1 MESGNGCNME
11 TLTGVVEN
19 ITFQGQDEYVVFRL
33 KTEQGL
39 VVVAGRVGAPLPGEE
54 VEVSGAWTMH
64 ARYGRQFHGEGMRRV
79 TPATLP
85 AIERFLGSGAVK
97 GIGPAM
103 AQRMVAKFG
112 LKTLDILER
121 EPRHLLEIEGIGP
134 KKLAMIVESF
144 SSKAEL
150 RELMFFLES
159 HGIPGAYARRIHVV
173 YGEQSVQVI
182 EEDPYRLANEVDGI
196 GFRIAD
202 RIALACGAQKED
214 FARIAAGIRYALLG
228 TSDAGHTC
236 VPEDVLVQAAVKELG
251 CDSYEVAQVLSQLL
265 KQGTLAMEE
274 ARGGTLIYPDHLYH
288 AERQV
293 AQRLLELR
301 DSAKPLRVADVAA
314 MTAKFER
321 ERGIQLAEAQ
331 REAVLAASNHGVLVM
346 TGGPGTGKTT
356 TVQAVLNVLAQQG
369 CKISLAAPTGR
380 AAKRLSEA
388 TGREALTVHRLLEA
402 TGSRG
407 GRAMFGRGEENP
419 IDADVI
425 IVDEVSMMDILLM
438 HYLLRAT
445 PKGCRVVLVGDVD
458 QLPAVGPGSVLKDII
473 RSETT
478 PVVRLTEI
486 FRQAGQSPI
495 VLNAHRINRGQ
506 FPDVRTSRDFQLREV
521 ADDEA
526 AAELVVQLCRYEL
539 PAEGVD
545 VGRDVQV
552 LSPMHR
558 LASGVEN
565 LNKVLQASLN
575 PPSRGKLEVASAGKI
590 FRVGDKVMQTRNDY
604 DKGVFNGDIGRVAD
618 MDDETVLIRY
628 PEGDIPYD
636 RTELDALA
644 PAYAMS
650 VHKSQG
656 SEYPIVILT
665 LVSGHYIMLQRNL
678 LYTAIT
684 RAKQRVILVGSSAA
698 LGTAVSNDR
707 TRRRHSLLAERLR
720 GEEFL

>member
-1 MESGNGCNME
+1 MD

-19 ITFQGQDEYVVFRL
+19 ITFQGQDDYVVFRL
-33 KTEQGL
+33 KTEQGF
-39 VVVAGRVGAPLPGEE
+39 VVVAGRTGAPLPGEE
-54 VEVSGAWTMH
+54 VEVSGGWTVH
-64 ARYGRQFHGEGMRRV
+64 AKYGRQFRGETLRRV
-79 TPATLP
+79 MPATLP

-103 AQRMVAKFG
+103 AQRLVARFG
-112 LKTLDILER
+112 LKTLDVLER

-144 SSKAEL
+144 SAKAEL

-159 HGIPGAYARRIHVV
+159 HGIPGAYARRIHTV
-173 YGEQSVQVI
+173 YGENAVQVI
-182 EEDPYRLANEVDGI
+182 EQDPYRLAEEVTGI

-202 RIALACGAQKED
+202 RIALACGAQAED
-214 FARIAAGIRYALLG
+214 FERIAAGIRYALLG
-228 TSDAGHTC
+228 TADAGHTC
-236 VPEDVLVQAAVKELG
+236 VPEEVLVQAAAKELA
-251 CDSYEVAQVLSQLL
+251 CDSYTVAQVLSQLL
-265 KQGTLAMEE
+265 RQGTLAMED

-293 AQRLLELR
+293 AERLLELR
-301 DSAKPLRVADVAA
+301 DSAKKLRETDVAA
-314 MTAKFER
+314 LTEKFEKDKK
-321 ERGIQLAEAQ
+321 IQLAEAQ
-331 REAVLAASNHGVLVM
+331 REAVRAAVNHGVLVM

-356 TVQAVLNVLAQQG
+356 TVQAVLNVLSMQG
-369 CKISLAAPTGR
+369 CKIALAAPTGR

-407 GRAMFGRGEENP
+407 GRAMFGRNEENP

-438 HYLLRAT
+438 YYLLRAT
-445 PKGCRVVLVGDVD
+445 PDGCRVVLVGDVD

-478 PVVRLTEI
+478 PVVCLTEI
-486 FRQAGQSPI
+486 FRQAGQSQI
-495 VLNAHRINRGQ
+495 VVNAHKINRGQ
-506 FPDVRTSRDFQLREV
+506 FPDVRTTRDFQLREV
-521 ADDEA
+521 ADDETA
-526 AAELVVQLCRYEL
+526 AQLVVQLCRHEL
-539 PAEGVD
+539 PGEGVN
-545 VGRDVQV
+545 VERDVQV

-558 LASGVEN
+558 LACGVEN
-565 LNKVLQASLN
+565 LNKLLQAALN
-575 PPSRGKLEVASAGKI
+575 PPSRGKLETVNAGKI

-618 MDDETVLIRY
+618 MDDEMVLVRY
-628 PEGDIPYD
+628 PEGDVPYD
-636 RTELDALA
+636 RSELDSLA

-665 LVSGHYIMLQRNL
+665 LVSGHYVMLQRNL

-707 TRRRHSLLAERLR
+707 MRRRHSLLAERLR

>member
-1 MESGNGCNME
+1 MD

-19 ITFQGQDEYVVFRL
+19 ITFQGQNEYVVFRL
-33 KTEQGL
+33 KTEQGY
-39 VVVAGRVGAPLPGEE
+39 VVVAGNVGAPLPGED
-54 VEVSGAWTMH
+54 VEVSGAWTVH
-64 ARYGRQFHGEGMRRV
+64 PRYGRQFRGEALRRV

-103 AQRMVAKFG
+103 AQRMVARFG

-121 EPRHLLEIEGIGP
+121 EPRHLLEVEGIGP
-134 KKLAMIVESF
+134 KKLAMIIESY
-144 SSKAEL
+144 SAKAEL
-150 RELMFFLES
+150 RELMLFLES
-159 HGIPGAYARRIHVV
+159 HGIPGAYARRIHAV
-173 YGEQSVQVI
+173 YGDSSVRVV
-182 EEDPYRLANEVDGI
+182 EEDPYRLAEEVDGI

-202 RIALACGAQKED
+202 RIALACGAE
-214 FARIAAGIRYALLG
+214 AAGYERIAAGIRYALLG
-228 TSDAGHTC
+228 TADAGHTC
-236 VPEDVLVQAAVKELG
+236 VPEDVLVQAAAKELG
-251 CDSYEVAQVLSQLL
+251 SDSYAVAEVLSQLL
-265 KQGTLAMEE
+265 RQGSLAMED
-274 ARGGTLIYPDHLYH
+274 APAGALIYPDHLYH
-288 AERQV
+288 AERLV
-293 AQRLLELR
+293 AERLLELR
-301 DSAKPLRVADVAA
+301 DTAKRLREADVAA
-314 MTAKFER
+314 LTEKFER
-321 ERGIQLAEAQ
+321 EKGIQLAQAQ
-331 REAVLAASNHGVLVM
+331 REAVQAASSHGVLVM

-356 TVQAVLNVLAQQG
+356 TVQAVLNVLSLQG
-369 CKISLAAPTGR
+369 CKIVLAAPTGR

-407 GRAMFGRGEENP
+407 GGRAMFGRNEENP

-438 HYLLRAT
+438 YYLLRAT
-445 PKGCRVVLVGDVD
+445 PDGCRVVLVGDVD

-495 VLNAHRINRGQ
+495 VVNAHRINRGR
-506 FPDVRTSRDFQLREV
+506 FPDVRSSRDFQLREV
-521 ADDEA
+521 VDDEA
-526 AAELVVQLCRYEL
+526 AAALVVQLCREEL
-539 PAEGVD
+539 PGEGVD

-558 LASGVEN
+558 LACGVEN
-565 LNKVLQASLN
+565 LNKVLQAALN
-575 PPSRGKLEVASAGKI
+575 PPERGKKEITASGKI

-604 DKGVFNGDIGRVAD
+604 DKGVFNGDIGRIAD
-618 MDDETVLIRY
+618 MDDEMVLVRY

-656 SEYPIVILT
+656 SEYPVVILT
-665 LVSGHYIMLQRNL
+665 LVNGHYIMLQRNL

-684 RAKQRVILVGSSAA
+684 RAKQRVILVGTSEA
-698 LGTAVSNDR
+698 LGTAVANDR

-720 GEEFL
+720 REVFL

>member
-1 MESGNGCNME
+1 MD

-19 ITFQGQDEYVVFRL
+19 ITFQGQNEYVVFRL
-33 KTEQGL
+33 KTEQGF
-39 VVVAGRVGAPLPGEE
+39 VVVAGNVGAPLPGED
-54 VEVSGAWTMH
+54 VEVSGAWTVH
-64 ARYGRQFHGEGMRRV
+64 PRYGRQFRGEALRRV

-103 AQRMVAKFG
+103 AQRMVARFG

-121 EPRHLLEIEGIGP
+121 EPRHLLEVEGIGP
-134 KKLAMIVESF
+134 KKLAMIIESY
-144 SSKAEL
+144 SAKAEL
-150 RELMFFLES
+150 RELMLFLES
-159 HGIPGAYARRIHVV
+159 HGIPGAYARRIHAV
-173 YGEQSVQVI
+173 YGDSSVRVV
-182 EEDPYRLANEVDGI
+182 EEDPYRLAEEVDGI

-202 RIALACGAQKED
+202 RIALACGAE
-214 FARIAAGIRYALLG
+214 AAGYERIAAGIRYALLG
-228 TSDAGHTC
+228 TADAGHTC
-236 VPEDVLVQAAVKELG
+236 VPEDILVQAAAKELG
-251 CDSYEVAQVLSQLL
+251 SDSYAVAEVLSQLL
-265 KQGTLAMEE
+265 RQGSLAMED
-274 ARGGTLIYPDHLYH
+274 APAGALIYPDHLYH
-288 AERQV
+288 AERLV
-293 AQRLLELR
+293 AERLLELR
-301 DSAKPLRVADVAA
+301 DTAKRLREADVAA
-314 MTAKFER
+314 LTEKFER
-321 ERGIQLAEAQ
+321 EKGIQLAQAQ
-331 REAVLAASNHGVLVM
+331 REAVQAASSHGVLVM

-356 TVQAVLNVLAQQG
+356 TVQAVLNVLSMQG
-369 CKISLAAPTGR
+369 CKIVLAAPTGR

-407 GRAMFGRGEENP
+407 GGRAMFGRNEENP

-438 HYLLRAT
+438 YYLLRAT
-445 PKGCRVVLVGDVD
+445 PDGCRVVLVGDVD

-495 VLNAHRINRGQ
+495 VVNAHRINRGR
-506 FPDVRTSRDFQLREV
+506 FPDVRSSRDFQLREV
-521 ADDEA
+521 VDDEA
-526 AAELVVQLCRYEL
+526 AAALVVQLCREEL
-539 PAEGVD
+539 PGEGID

-558 LASGVEN
+558 LACGVEN
-565 LNKVLQASLN
+565 LNKVLQAALN
-575 PPSRGKLEVASAGKI
+575 PPVRGKKEITASGKI

-604 DKGVFNGDIGRVAD
+604 DKGVFNGDIGRIAD
-618 MDDETVLIRY
+618 MDDEMVLVRY
-628 PEGDIPYD
+628 PEDDVPYD

-656 SEYPIVILT
+656 SEYPVVILT
-665 LVSGHYIMLQRNL
+665 LVNGHYIMLQRNL

-684 RAKQRVILVGSSAA
+684 RAKQRVILVGTSEA
-698 LGTAVSNDR
+698 LRTAVANDR

-720 GEEFL
+720 REVFL

>member
-1 MESGNGCNME
+1 MD

-19 ITFQGQDEYVVFRL
+19 ITFQGQNEYVVFRL
-33 KTEQGL
+33 KTEQGF
-39 VVVAGRVGAPLPGEE
+39 VVVAGNVGAPLPGED
-54 VEVSGAWTMH
+54 VEVSGSWTVH
-64 ARYGRQFHGEGMRRV
+64 PRYGRQFRGEALRRV

-103 AQRMVAKFG
+103 AQRMVARFG

-121 EPRHLLEIEGIGP
+121 EPRHLLEVEGIGP
-134 KKLAMIVESF
+134 KKLAMIIESY
-144 SSKAEL
+144 SAKAEL
-150 RELMFFLES
+150 RELMLFLES
-159 HGIPGAYARRIHVV
+159 HGIPGAYARRIHAV
-173 YGEQSVQVI
+173 YGDSSVRVV
-182 EEDPYRLANEVDGI
+182 EEDPYRLAEEVDGI

-202 RIALACGAQKED
+202 RIALACGAE
-214 FARIAAGIRYALLG
+214 AAGYERIAAGIRYALLG
-228 TSDAGHTC
+228 TADAGHTC
-236 VPEDVLVQAAVKELG
+236 VPEDILVQAAAKELG
-251 CDSYEVAQVLSQLL
+251 SDSYAVAEVLSQLL
-265 KQGTLAMEE
+265 RQGSLAMED
-274 ARGGTLIYPDHLYH
+274 APAGALIYPDHLYH
-288 AERQV
+288 AERLV
-293 AQRLLELR
+293 AERLLELR
-301 DSAKPLRVADVAA
+301 DTAKRLREADVAA
-314 MTAKFER
+314 LTEKFER
-321 ERGIQLAEAQ
+321 EKGIQLAQAQ
-331 REAVLAASNHGVLVM
+331 REAVQAASSHGVLVM

-356 TVQAVLNVLAQQG
+356 TVQAVLNVLSMQG
-369 CKISLAAPTGR
+369 CKIVLAAPTGR

-407 GRAMFGRGEENP
+407 GGRAMFGRNEENP

-438 HYLLRAT
+438 YYLLRAT
-445 PKGCRVVLVGDVD
+445 PDGCRVVLVGDVD

-495 VLNAHRINRGQ
+495 VVNAHRINRGR
-506 FPDVRTSRDFQLREV
+506 FPDVRSSRDFQLREV
-521 ADDEA
+521 VDDEA
-526 AAELVVQLCRYEL
+526 AAALVVQLCREEL
-539 PAEGVD
+539 PGEGID

-558 LASGVEN
+558 LACGVEN
-565 LNKVLQASLN
+565 LNKVLQAALN
-575 PPSRGKLEVASAGKI
+575 PPVRGKKEITASGKI

-604 DKGVFNGDIGRVAD
+604 DKGVFNGDIGRIAD
-618 MDDETVLIRY
+618 MDDEMVLVRY
-628 PEGDIPYD
+628 PEDDVPYD

-656 SEYPIVILT
+656 SEYPVVILT
-665 LVSGHYIMLQRNL
+665 LVNGHYIMLQRNL

-684 RAKQRVILVGSSAA
+684 RAKQRVILVGTSEA
-698 LGTAVSNDR
+698 LRTAVANDR

-720 GEEFL
+720 REVFL

>member
-1 MESGNGCNME
+1 MD

-19 ITFQGQDEYVVFRL
+19 ITFQGQNEYVVFRL
-33 KTEQGL
+33 KTEQGF
-39 VVVAGRVGAPLPGEE
+39 VVVAGNVGAPLPGED
-54 VEVSGAWTMH
+54 VEVSGAWTVH
-64 ARYGRQFHGEGMRRV
+64 PRYGRQFRGEALRRV

-103 AQRMVAKFG
+103 AQRMVARFG

-121 EPRHLLEIEGIGP
+121 EPRHLLEVEGIGP
-134 KKLAMIVESF
+134 KKLAMIIESY
-144 SSKAEL
+144 SAKAEL
-150 RELMFFLES
+150 RELMLFLES
-159 HGIPGAYARRIHVV
+159 HGIPGAYARRIHAV
-173 YGEQSVQVI
+173 YGDASVRVV
-182 EEDPYRLANEVDGI
+182 EEDPYRLAEEVDGI

-202 RIALACGAQKED
+202 RIALACGAE
-214 FARIAAGIRYALLG
+214 AAGYERIAAGIRHALLG
-228 TSDAGHTC
+228 TADAGHTC
-236 VPEDVLVQAAVKELG
+236 VPEDVLVQAAAKELG
-251 CDSYEVAQVLSQLL
+251 CDSYAVAEVLSQLL
-265 KQGTLAMEE
+265 RQGSLAMED
-274 ARGGTLIYPDHLYH
+274 APTGALIYPDHLYH

-293 AQRLLELR
+293 AERLLVLR
-301 DSAKPLRVADVAA
+301 DTAKRLREADVAA
-314 MTAKFER
+314 LTEKFER
-321 ERGIQLAEAQ
+321 EKGIQLAQAQ
-331 REAVLAASNHGVLVM
+331 REAVQAASSHGVLVM

-356 TVQAVLNVLAQQG
+356 TVQAVLNVLSLQG
-369 CKISLAAPTGR
+369 CKIVLAAPTGR

-407 GRAMFGRGEENP
+407 GGRAMFGRNEENP

-438 HYLLRAT
+438 YYLLRAT
-445 PKGCRVVLVGDVD
+445 PDGCRVVLVGDVD

-495 VLNAHRINRGQ
+495 VVNAHRINRGR
-506 FPDVRTSRDFQLREV
+506 FPDVRSSRDFQLREV
-521 ADDEA
+521 VDDEA
-526 AAELVVQLCRYEL
+526 AAALVVQLCREEL
-539 PAEGVD
+539 PGEGVD

-558 LASGVEN
+558 LACGVEN
-565 LNKVLQASLN
+565 LNKVLQAALN
-575 PPSRGKLEVASAGKI
+575 PPVRGKKEITASGKI

-604 DKGVFNGDIGRVAD
+604 DKGVFNGDIGRIAD
-618 MDDETVLIRY
+618 MDDEMVLVRY

-656 SEYPIVILT
+656 SEYPVVILT
-665 LVSGHYIMLQRNL
+665 LVNGHYIMLQRNL

-684 RAKQRVILVGSSAA
+684 RAKQRVILVGTSEA
-698 LGTAVSNDR
+698 LGTAVANDR

-720 GEEFL
+720 RETFL

>member
-1 MESGNGCNME
+1 MD
-11 TLTGVVEN
+11 TLSGVVEN

-33 KTEQGL
+33 KTEQGF
-39 VVVAGRVGAPLPGEE
+39 VVVAGRVGAPMPGEE

-64 ARYGRQFHGEGMRRV
+64 AKYGKQFRGDGMRRIV
-79 TPATLP
+79 PATLP
-85 AIERFLGSGAVK
+85 AIERFLASGAVK

-103 AQRMVAKFG
+103 AQRMVARFG
-112 LKTLDILER
+112 LKTLDVLER

-159 HGIPGAYARRIHVV
+159 HGIPGGYARRIHGV
-173 YGEQSVQVI
+173 YGTGAVQVI
-182 EEDPYRLANEVDGI
+182 EQDPYRLSAEVDGI

-202 RIALACGAQKED
+202 RIALACGAQQED

-228 TSDAGHTC
+228 TADTGHTC

-251 CDSYEVAQVLSQLL
+251 CDSYAVAQVLSQLL
-265 KQGTLAMEE
+265 GQGTLAMED
-274 ARGGTLIYPDHLYH
+274 AHGGTLIYPDHLYH
-288 AERQV
+288 AERKV
-293 AQRLLELR
+293 AQRLLQLR
-301 DSAKPLRVADVAA
+301 DGAKRLREADVAA
-314 MTAKFER
+314 LTAAFEK
-321 ERGIQLAEAQ
+321 ERKIELAEAQ
-331 REAVLAASNHGVLVM
+331 REAVRAASTHGVLVM

-356 TVQAVLNVLAQQG
+356 TVQAVLNVLSQQG
-369 CKISLAAPTGR
+369 CKIVLAAPTGR

-438 HYLLRAT
+438 HYLLRAV
-445 PKGCRVVLVGDVD
+445 PDGCRVVLVGDVD

-495 VLNAHRINRGQ
+495 VTNAHRINRGQ
-506 FPDVRTSRDFQLREV
+506 FPDVRSNRDFQLREV
-521 ADDEA
+521 ADDQA

-545 VGRDVQV
+545 VRRDVQV

-558 LASGVEN
+558 LACGVEN
-565 LNKVLQASLN
+565 LNKLLQASLN
-575 PPSRGKLEVASAGKI
+575 PPERHKREAASSGRV

-604 DKGVFNGDIGRVAD
+604 DKGVFNGDIGLVAD
-618 MDDETVLIRY
+618 MDDEMVLIRY
-628 PEGDIPYD
+628 PEGDVPYD
-636 RTELDALA
+636 RSELDSLS

-656 SEYPIVILT
+656 SEYPIVVLT

-720 GEEFL
+720 GEAFT

>member
-1 MESGNGCNME
+1 MD

-19 ITFQGQDEYVVFRL
+19 ITFQGQNDYVVFRL
-33 KTEQGL
+33 KTEQGF
-39 VVVAGRVGAPLPGEE
+39 VVVAGNIGAPLPGED
-54 VEVSGAWTMH
+54 VEVSGAWTVH
-64 ARYGRQFHGEGMRRV
+64 PRYGRQFRGEALRRV

-103 AQRMVAKFG
+103 AQRMVARFG

-121 EPRHLLEIEGIGP
+121 EPRHLLEVEGIGP
-134 KKLAMIVESF
+134 KKLAMIVESY
-144 SSKAEL
+144 SAKAEL

-159 HGIPGAYARRIHVV
+159 HGIPGAYARRIHAV
-173 YGEQSVQVI
+173 YGDSSVPVI
-182 EEDPYRLANEVDGI
+182 EQDPYRLAEEVDGI

-202 RIALACGAQKED
+202 RIALACGAEKESHE
-214 FARIAAGIRYALLG
+214 RISAGIRYALLG
-228 TSDAGHTC
+228 TADAGHTC
-236 VPEDVLVQAAVKELG
+236 VPEDVLVQAAAKELG
-251 CDSYEVAQVLSQLL
+251 CDRYAVAEVLSQLL
-265 KQGTLAMEE
+265 RQGSLAMED
-274 ARGGTLIYPDHLYH
+274 APAGALIYPDHLYH

-293 AQRLLELR
+293 AERLLRLR
-301 DSAKPLRVADVAA
+301 DSAKRLGEADVAA
-314 MTAKFER
+314 LTAQFER

-331 REAVLAASNHGVLVM
+331 REAVRAACGHGVLVM

-356 TVQAVLNVLAQQG
+356 TIQAVLNVLSMQG
-369 CKISLAAPTGR
+369 CKIALAAPTGR

-402 TGSRG
+402 TGSKGG
-407 GRAMFGRGEENP
+407 GRAMFGRSEEYP

-438 HYLLRAT
+438 YYLLRAT
-445 PKGCRVVLVGDVD
+445 PDGCRVVLVGDVD

-495 VLNAHRINRGQ
+495 VLNAHRINRGR
-506 FPDVRTSRDFQLREV
+506 FPDVRSAREFQLREV

-526 AAELVVQLCRYEL
+526 AAALVVKLCRDEL
-539 PAEGVD
+539 PGEGVD

-558 LASGVEN
+558 LACGVEN
-565 LNKVLQASLN
+565 LNKLLQEALN
-575 PPSRGKLEVASAGKI
+575 PPARGKRELAVSGKI

-604 DKGVFNGDIGRVAD
+604 DKGVFNGDIGRIAD
-618 MDDETVLIRY
+618 MDDEMVLVRY
-628 PEGDIPYD
+628 PEGDVPYD

-644 PAYAMS
+644 PAFAMS

-656 SEYPIVILT
+656 SEYPVVILA
-665 LVSGHYIMLQRNL
+665 LVNSHYIMLQRNL

-684 RAKQRVILVGSSAA
+684 RAKQRVILVGSSEA

-720 GEEFL
+720 REVFL